1 MITKDLE
8 KNAIVSVRA
17 DLASQTK
24 SRDLSNVDSAII
36 VDIEDD
42 EADEVFI
49 NEEPDFSNEAA
60 TPVSFVETYLHK
72 MPRNISTGR
81 VTDPGL
87 HGSYKECLVYGI
99 NQHFKCKEEEYHKNK
114 IVNVA
119 GSDVRLQIWDTAG
132 QERFRSITH
141 AYYRDAHALLLLYE
155 IGNRRT
161 FENTRA
167 WLCEIY
173 EYADSSICILLIGN
187 KCDSTVREVTTEEG
201 EQLASEYGIEFV
213 ETSAKTGQNVE
224 AAFNI
229 ISRILLEATK
239 NGGSSMKRVETEH
252 LQNVRPNCTCN
263 VG

>member
-49 NEEPDFSNEAA
+49 NEEPDFSNETILVGDSGVGKTSLLFHFETGKFEPRKFSA
-60 TPVSFVETYLHK
+60 TV
-72 MPRNISTGR
+72 
-81 VTDPGL
+81 
-87 HGSYKECLVYGI
+87 GI
-99 NQHFKCKEEEYHKNK
+99 GFTNK

>member
-99 NQHFKCKEEEYHKNK
+99 NQHFKCKEEEYHKTILVGDSGVGKTSLLFHFETGKFEPRKFSATVGIGFTNK

-173 EYADSSICILLIGN
+173 EYADSSICILLIEYFL
-187 KCDSTVREVTTEEG
+187 K
-201 EQLASEYGIEFV
+201 QLRM
-213 ETSAKTGQNVE
+213 E
-224 AAFNI
+224 AV
-229 ISRILLEATK
+229 L
-239 NGGSSMKRVETEH
+239 
-252 LQNVRPNCTCN
+252 
-263 VG
+263 